1 MPIIGMRLYT
11 HDFISNVGEM
21 CQMLSLCYVIHAAIY
36 NFLACNILLYFFS
49 LCDNNV
55 VEIKLNP

>member
-1 MPIIGMRLYT
+1 MRLYT

-55 VEIKLNP
+55 VEIK